1 MSAYIGI
8 TAIVATV
15 NAVSGI
21 ASAPV
26 VVVLPRRHFRDT
38 DERNAAAGA
47 RRAVVA
53 RAPRDAVVARAFPV
67 PARAAPTV
75 AARDDARATR
85 SIALDS
91 AAQLAAPHR
100 ERSTERS
107 SVDARGGDDG
117 GGDATVVDAVV
128 EAMSRA
134 FVDVDKSAVT
144 PVEKAC
150 AEDAKPFD
158 DAVERRGDEATTS
171 ARRCASPLDA
181 FVARDVLTA
190 TECERLVDAA
200 RRSGRLSFWHEDA
213 EARNRKSFRNADT
226 VEVMS
231 KTIAEAL
238 WARLKPHVTPEITIE
253 EDETHGAG
261 ARGRWVARGVNE
273 HLLFNRYSGRGH
285 FSPHTDGATIED
297 FNTRSFYSVLVY
309 LNDCARGGETSM
321 FAPPSDFEPS
331 KFVRDEDDRYRWPD
345 EWIADAAPCARG
357 TALVFRQDI
366 PHEGAPVG
374 EGAVK
379 FIIRTDVMYAR
390 EPPAFADAVGA
401 EAYALHKRAVDAET
415 SGDAMEAMRLFRHC
429 RRLCPAYADFVGI

>member
-38 DERNAAAGA
+38 DERNAASGA

-53 RAPRDAVVARAFPV
+53 RAPRDGVSAPARTV
-67 PARAAPTV
+67 PARDDAAV

-91 AAQLAAPHR
+91 AAQLAAPR
-100 ERSTERS
+100 PNGRPNGRATTRASAAATAATTRASATPS
-107 SVDARGGDDG
+107 S
-117 GGDATVVDAVV
+117 
-128 EAMSRA
+128 MSRA

-213 EARNRKSFRNADT
+213 EAKNRKSFRNADT

-238 WARLKPHVTPEITIE
+238 WVRLKPHVTPEITIE
-253 EDETHGAG
+253 EDETYGAG
-261 ARGRWVARGVNE
+261 ARGRWVAKGVNE
-273 HLLFNRYSGRGH
+273 HLLFNRVLWARALFAAHRRG
-285 FSPHTDGATIED
+285 
-297 FNTRSFYSVLVY
+297 
-309 LNDCARGGETSM
+309 
-321 FAPPSDFEPS
+321 
-331 KFVRDEDDRYRWPD
+331 DDRR
-345 EWIADAAPCARG
+345 
-357 TALVFRQDI
+357 LQ
-366 PHEGAPVG
+366 H
-374 EGAVK
+374 
-379 FIIRTDVMYAR
+379 
-390 EPPAFADAVGA
+390 AFV
-401 EAYALHKRAVDAET
+401 L
-415 SGDAMEAMRLFRHC
+415 
-429 RRLCPAYADFVGI
+429 